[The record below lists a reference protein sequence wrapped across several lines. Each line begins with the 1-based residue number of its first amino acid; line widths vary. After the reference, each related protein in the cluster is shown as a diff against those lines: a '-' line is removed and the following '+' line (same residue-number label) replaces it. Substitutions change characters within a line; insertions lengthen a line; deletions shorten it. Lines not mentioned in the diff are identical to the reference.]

1 MDKENLIDQIILNL
15 ALLGFTTI
23 VLEVFV
29 MTGIISV
36 QTAFGW

>member
-1 MDKENLIDQIILNL
+1 MDKENLIDQVILNL